1 MKILLR
7 STLIVSITMLFSACI
22 MEHQDDGNG
31 NRRNGNVVDLPE
43 IIEKKKLTVLA
54 ENSSTTYFIYRGKK
68 MGFEYE
74 LLRLFAEDLGVQLEI
89 KMVNNL
95 DSLIPML
102 NKNEGDLIACNYTIT
117 RERNKVIDFS
127 EPFLETHQVL
137 VQRKPRNWMKRK
149 EKDWKKEVITNP
161 LQLAKKEVHVWQNS
175 SYYQR
180 LMHMQEEIGDTI
192 LIQGEPGTI
201 GGEEMIEMVSEGIID
216 YTIAEE
222 NIGIVNSRFYENID
236 VDLALSVDQKIA
248 FGLRKSSH
256 LLKSRLNQWLS
267 EFKTTPKFK
276 YIYRKYFEK
285 PQYTNSAFSDYSSLN
300 GRSIS
305 KFDSYFKDAEK
316 KTGIDW
322 RLTAAVCYQETKF
335 NPNLIS
341 FGGAYG
347 IMQFMPSTGPTYGVY
362 PDSPVEIQILGGA
375 KKIKADMER
384 WKEIP
389 DEMQRLKFTLAS
401 YNAGRCHIEDAQKL
415 AEKFKLDPKVWDD
428 NVAKML
434 LNLSK
439 QKYYQDEVVRCG
451 FTRGTNTY
459 RYVEKVIERY
469 EQWKQTYK

>member
-1 MKILLR
+1 MRLLLPSSLLAILL
-7 STLIVSITMLFSACI
+7 TVLSACI
-22 MEHQDDGNG
+22 MEHQDDGSG
-31 NRRNGNVVDLPE
+31 KKKNGNVVDLPE
-43 IIEKKKLTVLA
+43 IIEKKKLTVLV

-74 LLRLFAEDLGVQLEI
+74 LLKLFAEDLGVQLEI

-137 VQRKPRNWMKRK
+137 VQRKPNNWNKRK

-161 LQLAKKEVHVWQNS
+161 LQLAKKEIHVWQNS

-180 LMHMQEEIGDTI
+180 LIHMQEEIGDTI
-192 LIQGEPGTI
+192 MIQPEPGTI

-216 YTIAEE
+216 YTITEE
-222 NIGIVNSRFYENID
+222 NVAIVNSRFYENID
-236 VDLALSVDQKIA
+236 VDLALSVNQKIA

-256 LLKSRLNQWLS
+256 LLKSRLNQWLI
-267 EFKTTPKFK
+267 EFKKTPKFK
-276 YIYRKYFEK
+276 YIYRKYFDK
-285 PQYTNSAFSDYSSLN
+285 PQYTNNAFSKFSSLN
-300 GRSIS
+300 GRNIS
-305 KFDSYFKDAEK
+305 KFDKFFKAAEE

-335 NPNLIS
+335 NPGLIS

-362 PDSPVEIQILGGA
+362 PDSPVEVQILGGA
-375 KKIKADMER
+375 KKIKADMDR
-384 WKEIP
+384 WKDIP
-389 DEMQRLKFTLAS
+389 DETQRMKFAIAS

-415 AEKFKLDPKVWDD
+415 AEKFKLDPNVWDN
-428 NVAKML
+428 NVGKML

-451 FTRGTNTY
+451 FTRGTNTF
-459 RYVEKVIERY
+459 RYVENVMSRFE
-469 EQWKQTYK
+469 EWKQTYK

>member
-1 MKILLR
+1 
-7 STLIVSITMLFSACI
+7 MLFSACI
-22 MEHQDDGNG
+22 MEHQDDNNG
-31 NRRNGNVVDLPE
+31 NKRNGNVVDLPE

-384 WKEIP
+384 WKDIP

-415 AEKFKLDPKVWDD
+415 AEKFKLDPKIWDD

>member
-1 MKILLR
+1 
-7 STLIVSITMLFSACI
+7 
-22 MEHQDDGNG
+22 MEHQNDGKG
-31 NRRNGNVVDLPE
+31 KKRNGNIVDLPE
-43 IIEKKKLTVLA
+43 IIEKKKLTILA

-137 VQRKPRNWMKRK
+137 VQRKPYNWTKRK
-149 EKDWKKEVITNP
+149 EKDWKKDVITNP

-180 LMHMQEEIGDTI
+180 LLHLQEEIGDTI
-192 LIQGEPGTI
+192 HIQAEPGTI
-201 GGEEMIEMVSEGIID
+201 GGEEMIEMVSEGLID
-216 YTIAEE
+216 YTITEE
-222 NIGIVNSRFYENID
+222 NIGIVNSRFYENLD
-236 VDLALSVDQKIA
+236 VDLALSVNQQIA

-267 EFKTTPKFK
+267 EFKNTPKYK

-300 GRSIS
+300 GRNIS
-305 KFDSYFKDAEK
+305 KFDNYFKEAER

-335 NPNLIS
+335 NPDLIS

-362 PDSPVEIQILGGA
+362 PDSPVDVQILGGA
-375 KKIKADMER
+375 KKLKSDMER
-384 WKEIP
+384 WKDIP
-389 DEMQRLKFTLAS
+389 DETQRMKFTLAS

-415 AEKFKLDPKVWDD
+415 AEKFKLDPNVWDD
-428 NVAKML
+428 NVGKML

-469 EQWKQTYK
+469 EQWTQTYK

>member
-1 MKILLR
+1 
-7 STLIVSITMLFSACI
+7 
-22 MEHQDDGNG
+22 MEHEEHDIKNKRDGNI
-31 NRRNGNVVDLPE
+31 VDLPE

-54 ENSSTTYFIYRGKK
+54 ENSSTTYFMYRGKK

-95 DSLIPML
+95 DSLTPML

-127 EPFLETHQVL
+127 VPFLETHQVL
-137 VQRKPRNWMKRK
+137 VQRKPGNWMKRK
-149 EKDWKKEVITNP
+149 QKDWKKEVLTNP
-161 LQLAKKEVHVWQNS
+161 LQLAKKDVHVWQNS
-175 SYYQR
+175 SYFQR
-180 LMHMQEEIGDTI
+180 LIHMQEEIGDTI
-192 LIQGEPGTI
+192 HIQAEPGTI

-216 YTIAEE
+216 YTITEE
-222 NIGIVNSRFYENID
+222 NIAIVNSRFYDNLD
-236 VDLALSVDQKIA
+236 VDLAVSVNQKIA

-256 LLKSRLNQWLS
+256 LLKSRLNQWLT
-267 EFKTTPKFK
+267 EFKTTPKYR

-305 KFDSYFKDAEK
+305 KFDNYFKDAEE

-322 RLTAAVCYQETKF
+322 RLTSAVCYQETKF
-335 NPNLIS
+335 NPGLIS

-362 PDSPVEIQILGGA
+362 ADSPIEIQILGGA

-384 WKEIP
+384 WSDIP
-389 DEMQRLKFTLAS
+389 DEIQRLKFTLAS

-415 AEKFKLDPKVWDD
+415 AKKFKLDPYKWDD
-428 NVAKML
+428 NVGEML

-439 QKYYQDEVVRCG
+439 QRYYQDEVVRCG
-451 FTRGTNTY
+451 FTRGTNTF
-459 RYVEKVIERY
+459 RYVEKVVERY